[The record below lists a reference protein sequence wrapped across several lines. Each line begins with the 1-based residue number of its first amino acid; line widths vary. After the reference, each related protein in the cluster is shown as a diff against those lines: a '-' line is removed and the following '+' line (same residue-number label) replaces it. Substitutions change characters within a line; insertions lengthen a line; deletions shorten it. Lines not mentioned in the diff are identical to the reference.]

1 MNMNIPV
8 IGVAFS
14 DLKGFPFAKYDPLG
28 TNKGNVVLTQGGVA
42 RNVAVDLVNLGASV
56 RYALML
62 DEGGIGAEMRK
73 NLIEKGIDLTYAVTV
88 KEKGIGMWLAVFNE
102 KGDLAGSI
110 SMMPE
115 VAPLEELIAKK
126 GDEMIADADAVVV
139 EFDTSE
145 NIARMVTEKCA
156 AHGKP
161 FYVIV
166 GNMTV
171 MLSMKEQLYKSDC
184 LIMNEIE
191 AGKLFGHIF
200 LGKTPEEALVELIAA
215 GKENHLRRAIV
226 TLGGDGSVYADFTT
240 GEFGCVPA
248 EPCRVVD
255 TTGAGDAFFSACVV
269 ALTKGEPLRE
279 AVKAGAHLA
288 ALVLP
293 CKESECPKIG

>member
-1 MNMNIPV
+1 MNIQV

-14 DLKGFPFAKYDPLG
+14 DLKGFPFGIYDPLG
-28 TNKGNVVLTQGGVA
+28 TNKGNVIVTQGGVA
-42 RNVAVDLVNLGASV
+42 RNVAADLNNLGAGV
-56 RYALML
+56 KFALML
-62 DEGGIGAEMRK
+62 DEGSMGDEMRK
-73 NLIEKGIDLTYAVTV
+73 NLTDRGIDLTYAVTV
-88 KEKGIGMWLAVFNE
+88 KEKGIGKWLAVFNE

-115 VAPLEELIAKK
+115 VAPLEKLIEEK
-126 GDEMIADADAVVV
+126 GDEMISSADAVVV

-145 NIARMVTEKCA
+145 AIARAVTEKCVA
-156 AHGKP
+156 FGKP

-171 MLSMKEQLYKSDC
+171 MLAMKPQLFQSDC

-191 AGKLFGHIF
+191 AGKLFGHTF
-200 LGKTPEEALVELIAA
+200 LGKTPEEALIELIAA
-215 GKENHLRRAIV
+215 GRENNLRRAVV
-226 TLGGDGSVYADFTT
+226 TLGGDGSVYADFVSS
-240 GEFGCVPA
+240 EFGCVPA

-269 ALTKGEPLRE
+269 ALTNGASLKE
-279 AVKAGAHLA
+279 AAKAGAHMA

-293 CKESECPKIG
+293 SKESECPRIG

>member
-1 MNMNIPV
+1 MNIQV

-14 DLKGFPFAKYDPLG
+14 DLKGFPFGVYDPLG
-28 TNKGNVVLTQGGVA
+28 TNKGSVIVTQGGVA
-42 RNVAVDLVNLGASV
+42 RNVAADLNNLGAGV
-56 RYALML
+56 KFALML
-62 DEGGIGAEMRK
+62 DEGGMGDEMRK
-73 NLIEKGIDLTYAVTV
+73 NLTDRGIDLSYAVTV
-88 KEKGIGMWLAVFNE
+88 KEKGIGKWLAVFNE

-115 VAPLEELIAKK
+115 VAPLEKLIEEK
-126 GDEMIADADAVVV
+126 GDEMISSADAVVV

-145 NIARMVTEKCA
+145 AIARMVTEKCTA
-156 AHGKP
+156 CGKP

-171 MLSMKEQLYKSDC
+171 MLAMKPQLFQSDC

-191 AGKLFGHIF
+191 AGKLFGHTF
-200 LGKTPEEALVELIAA
+200 LGKTPEEALIELIAA
-215 GKENHLRRAIV
+215 GRENDLRRAVV
-226 TLGGDGSVYADFTT
+226 TLGGDGSVYADFVSS
-240 GEFGCVPA
+240 EFGCVPA

-269 ALTKGEPLRE
+269 ALTGGASLKE
-279 AVKAGAHLA
+279 AAKAGAHMA

-293 CKESECPKIG
+293 SKESECPKIG

>member
-1 MNMNIPV
+1 MNIPV

-14 DLKGFPFAKYDPLG
+14 DLKGFPFSTYDPLG
-28 TNKGNVVLTQGGVA
+28 TNKGNVIVTQGGVA
-42 RNVAVDLVNLGASV
+42 RNVAVDIGNLGANV
-56 RYALML
+56 KFALML
-62 DEGGIGAEMRK
+62 DEGGIGEEMRK
-73 NLIEKGIDLTYAVTV
+73 TLTEKGIDLSYAVTV

-115 VAPLEELIAKK
+115 IAPLEKLIAEK
-126 GDEMIADADAVVV
+126 GDELIMGADAVVV

-145 NIARMVTEKCA
+145 NIARMVTEKCVS
-156 AHGKP
+156 HGKP

-171 MLSMKEQLYKSDC
+171 MLAMKPQLFESDC

-191 AGKLFGHIF
+191 AGKLFGRAF
-200 LGKTPEEALVELIAA
+200 LGKTPEEALIELIAA
-215 GKENHLRRAIV
+215 GKENKLRRAVV
-226 TLGGDGSVYADFTT
+226 TLGGDGSVYADFVA

-269 ALTKGEPLRE
+269 ALTKGVSLKD
-279 AVKAGAHLA
+279 AAKAGAHMA

-293 CKESECPKIG
+293 SKESECPKID